1 MEYFKLFPKITTQ
14 VNSENVVMTDISIRF
29 KMLDYLKKN
38 NNNLSILKY
47 EIENNERPEEI
58 SFEIYGS
65 YDYTWSI
72 LLLNN
77 VYNLYEDW
85 LVPEEILDKKIISK
99 YGSLENAQSIFVEF
113 YDEYGYEVSSSDK
126 NLKSRVSVYEKLF
139 TENRKKKI
147 IDVFDPRIIRKIQN
161 DFQSDIR

>member
-1 MEYFKLFPKITTQ
+1 
-14 VNSENVVMTDISIRF
+14 MTDISIRF

-147 IDVFDPRIIRKIQN
+147 IDVFDPRIIRKIQRFIN
-161 DFQSDIR
+161 ES